1 MHAGH
6 IICSDSLRHGH
17 EHFDR
22 LLFDGDSDTD
32 GVEIASPE
40 SKEDHPAH
48 YVQWWPARNGIRH
61 TPLCFNFDCLS
72 LPRVL
77 NSLGLLKL
85 MSVYSRSATVIPPNR
100 VTGLYASPLSHSS

>member
-6 IICSDSLRHGH
+6 FICSDSLRHGH
-17 EHFDR
+17 EYFDR
-22 LLFDGDSDTD
+22 LLFDGNPNTN

-40 SKEDHPAH
+40 SKEGHPPH

-61 TPLCFNFDCLS
+61 TPMCFNFDGLS

-77 NSLGLLKL
+77 NPLGFPRLIFL
-85 MSVYSRSATVIPPNR
+85 YSRSATVIPLNR
-100 VTGLYASPLSHSS
+100 VTGLYASLLSHSS